1 MDIIS
6 SNNIEVGKK
15 TFTHNLCI
23 FILRIIIN
31 IHGSLRRQQ
40 MQLYEREIMCIHNTM
55 KTMFGESRYV
65 IFFTL
70 INIKNNEKRKIL
82 PLSFLRD

>member
-70 INIKNNEKRKIL
+70 INIKKTMRKEKFF
-82 PLSFLRD
+82 LSLF

>member
-55 KTMFGESRYV
+55 KTMFGDSRYF

-70 INIKNNEKRKIL
+70 INIKKTMRKEKFF
-82 PLSFLRD
+82 LSLF